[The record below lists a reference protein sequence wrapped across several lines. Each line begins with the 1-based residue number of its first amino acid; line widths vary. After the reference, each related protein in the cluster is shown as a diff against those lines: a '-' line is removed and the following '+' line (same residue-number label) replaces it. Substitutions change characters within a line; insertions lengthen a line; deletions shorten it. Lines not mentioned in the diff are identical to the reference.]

1 MKKLTIIGGG
11 PAGYAAALYASN
23 FDLETTLIESD
34 TLGGTCL
41 NRGCIPA
48 KYWLHVAELNYEI
61 DTSSE
66 FGIDIDKKTENLL
79 FIFIYDDNLV
89 SLIGDFMA
97 QRSKKTNQKGVNLN
111 MRPRNYTA
119 VIKVVGVG
127 GGGTNAVNRMIK
139 MGIKG
144 VDFIAANTDAQSLL
158 GSKADV
164 KLDLGRKTT
173 RGLGAG
179 ANPEVG
185 RQAAL
190 DSADLIKEALKGSD
204 MVFITAGEGGGTGT
218 GASPVIAEI
227 AHELGALTVGVVTR
241 PFGFEGRRR
250 SVQAEEG
257 VQALR
262 DVLDTLIVIPNDR
275 LLQISDNNVKV
286 NEAYLKSDE
295 ILSNGVKGISGLI
308 TQPGVINVDFADVK
322 TILKDAG
329 SAVLGIGRSTGEQRA
344 PNAAQAAISSPLLE
358 ANMDGAEGV
367 LITITGSADL
377 KLQEVDEAA
386 RVITERA
393 DDNAEIIFGHIVDE
407 SLGDAVEVTVVA
419 AGFGPRPN
427 RRLKNDSEQI
437 DNGGDGLPDFIKG

>member
-1 MKKLTIIGGG
+1 
-11 PAGYAAALYASN
+11 
-23 FDLETTLIESD
+23 
-34 TLGGTCL
+34 
-41 NRGCIPA
+41 
-48 KYWLHVAELNYEI
+48 
-61 DTSSE
+61 
-66 FGIDIDKKTENLL
+66 
-79 FIFIYDDNLV
+79 
-89 SLIGDFMA
+89 MA
-97 QRSKKTNQKGVNLN
+97 TKRNTKEKGVNLN

-144 VDFIAANTDAQSLL
+144 VDFVAANTDAQSLL
-158 GSKADV
+158 GSKADL

-185 RQAAL
+185 RQAAI
-190 DSADLIKEALKGSD
+190 DSRELIEEALKGSD

-218 GASPVIAEI
+218 GASPIIAEI

-275 LLQISDNNVKV
+275 LLQISDKDIKAS
-286 NEAYLKSDE
+286 EAYLQSDE
-295 ILSNGVKGISGLI
+295 ILSNVVKGISGLL

-329 SAVLGIGRSTGEQRA
+329 NAVLGIGRSTGEQRA

-358 ANMDGAEGV
+358 ATMDGAEGV
-367 LITITGSADL
+367 LITITGSEDL
-377 KLQEVDEAA
+377 KLQEINEAA
-386 RVITERA
+386 RVITEKA
-393 DDNAEIIFGHIVDE
+393 DDNAEIIFGHTIDE
-407 SLGDAVEVTVVA
+407 TLGDAVEVTVVA

-427 RRLKNDSEQI
+427 RRVKESGDLEN
-437 DNGGDGLPDFIKG
+437 NGGDGLPDFIKG

>member
-1 MKKLTIIGGG
+1 MATKKQTKSKARATK
-11 PAGYAAALYASN
+11 PKA
-23 FDLETTLIESD
+23 
-34 TLGGTCL
+34 
-41 NRGCIPA
+41 
-48 KYWLHVAELNYEI
+48 
-61 DTSSE
+61 
-66 FGIDIDKKTENLL
+66 KKTAAK
-79 FIFIYDDNLV
+79 
-89 SLIGDFMA
+89 SK
-97 QRSKKTNQKGVNLN
+97 SKKTAVKKSSKQKGVNLN
-111 MRPRNYTA
+111 MRPRNYAA

-144 VDFIAANTDAQSLL
+144 VDFVAANTDAQSLL
-158 GSKADV
+158 GSKADL

-185 RQAAL
+185 RQAAI
-190 DSADLIKEALKGSD
+190 DSRELIEEALKGSD

-218 GASPVIAEI
+218 GASPIIAEI

-275 LLQISDNNVKV
+275 LLQISDKDIKAS
-286 NEAYLKSDE
+286 EAYLKSDE

-329 SAVLGIGRSTGEQRA
+329 NAVLGIGRSTGEQRA

-358 ANMDGAEGV
+358 ATMDGAEGV
-367 LITITGSADL
+367 LITITGSEDL
-377 KLQEVDEAA
+377 KLQEINEAA
-386 RVITERA
+386 RVITEKA
-393 DDNAEIIFGHIVDE
+393 DDNAEIIFGHTIDE
-407 SLGDAVEVTVVA
+407 TLGDAVEVTVVA

-427 RRLKNDSEQI
+427 RRVKESSEFEN
-437 DNGGDGLPDFIKG
+437 NGGDGLPDFIKG

>member
-1 MKKLTIIGGG
+1 MATKR
-11 PAGYAAALYASN
+11 
-23 FDLETTLIESD
+23 TTKE
-34 TLGGTCL
+34 
-41 NRGCIPA
+41 
-48 KYWLHVAELNYEI
+48 
-61 DTSSE
+61 
-66 FGIDIDKKTENLL
+66 
-79 FIFIYDDNLV
+79 
-89 SLIGDFMA
+89 
-97 QRSKKTNQKGVNLN
+97 KGVNLN

-144 VDFIAANTDAQSLL
+144 VDFVAANTDAQSLL
-158 GSKADV
+158 GSKADL

-185 RQAAL
+185 RQAAI
-190 DSADLIKEALKGSD
+190 DSRELIEEALKGSD

-218 GASPVIAEI
+218 GASPIIAEI

-275 LLQISDNNVKV
+275 LLQISDKDIKAS
-286 NEAYLKSDE
+286 EAYLKSDE

-308 TQPGVINVDFADVK
+308 TQPGVINVDFADVR

-329 SAVLGIGRSTGEQRA
+329 NAVLGIGRSTGEQRA

-358 ANMDGAEGV
+358 ATMDGAEGV
-367 LITITGSADL
+367 LITITGSEDL
-377 KLQEVDEAA
+377 KLQEINEAA
-386 RVITERA
+386 RVITEKA
-393 DDNAEIIFGHIVDE
+393 DDNAEIIFGHTIDE
-407 SLGDAVEVTVVA
+407 TLGDAVEVTVVA

-427 RRLKNDSEQI
+427 RRVKESSEYVN
-437 DNGGDGLPDFIKG
+437 NGGDGLPDFIKG

>member
-1 MKKLTIIGGG
+1 M
-11 PAGYAAALYASN
+11 
-23 FDLETTLIESD
+23 
-34 TLGGTCL
+34 
-41 NRGCIPA
+41 
-48 KYWLHVAELNYEI
+48 
-61 DTSSE
+61 
-66 FGIDIDKKTENLL
+66 
-79 FIFIYDDNLV
+79 FISIYDDNLV

-97 QRSKKTNQKGVNLN
+97 QRSKKTKQKGVNLN

-250 SVQAEEG
+250 SVQA
-257 VQALR
+257 LS
-262 DVLDTLIVIPNDR
+262 LI
-275 LLQISDNNVKV
+275 
-286 NEAYLKSDE
+286 
-295 ILSNGVKGISGLI
+295 
-308 TQPGVINVDFADVK
+308 
-322 TILKDAG
+322 
-329 SAVLGIGRSTGEQRA
+329 
-344 PNAAQAAISSPLLE
+344 
-358 ANMDGAEGV
+358 
-367 LITITGSADL
+367 
-377 KLQEVDEAA
+377 
-386 RVITERA
+386 
-393 DDNAEIIFGHIVDE
+393 HI
-407 SLGDAVEVTVVA
+407 
-419 AGFGPRPN
+419 
-427 RRLKNDSEQI
+427 
-437 DNGGDGLPDFIKG
+437 

>member
-1 MKKLTIIGGG
+1 M
-11 PAGYAAALYASN
+11 A
-23 FDLETTLIESD
+23 TT
-34 TLGGTCL
+34 
-41 NRGCIPA
+41 R
-48 KYWLHVAELNYEI
+48 
-61 DTSSE
+61 
-66 FGIDIDKKTENLL
+66 KTKNE
-79 FIFIYDDNLV
+79 
-89 SLIGDFMA
+89 
-97 QRSKKTNQKGVNLN
+97 KGVTLN

-144 VDFIAANTDAQSLL
+144 VDFVAANTDAQSLL
-158 GSKADV
+158 GSKADL

-185 RQAAL
+185 RQAAI
-190 DSADLIKEALKGSD
+190 DSRELIEEALKGSD

-218 GASPVIAEI
+218 GASPIIAEI

-275 LLQISDNNVKV
+275 LLQISDKDLKAS
-286 NEAYLKSDE
+286 EAYLKSDE

-329 SAVLGIGRSTGEQRA
+329 NAVLGIGRSTGEQRA

-358 ANMDGAEGV
+358 ATMDGAEGV
-367 LITITGSADL
+367 LITITGSEDL
-377 KLQEVDEAA
+377 KLQEINEAA
-386 RVITERA
+386 RVITEKA
-393 DDNAEIIFGHIVDE
+393 DDNAEIIFGHTIDE
-407 SLGDAVEVTVVA
+407 TLGDAVEVTVVA

-427 RRLKNDSEQI
+427 RRLKDENSGDF
-437 DNGGDGLPDFIKG
+437 DGGEGLPDFIQG

>member
-1 MKKLTIIGGG
+1 M
-11 PAGYAAALYASN
+11 
-23 FDLETTLIESD
+23 
-34 TLGGTCL
+34 
-41 NRGCIPA
+41 
-48 KYWLHVAELNYEI
+48 
-61 DTSSE
+61 
-66 FGIDIDKKTENLL
+66 
-79 FIFIYDDNLV
+79 
-89 SLIGDFMA
+89 
-97 QRSKKTNQKGVNLN
+97 
-111 MRPRNYTA
+111 
-119 VIKVVGVG
+119 
-127 GGGTNAVNRMIK
+127 
-139 MGIKG
+139 
-144 VDFIAANTDAQSLL
+144 
-158 GSKADV
+158 
-164 KLDLGRKTT
+164 
-173 RGLGAG
+173 
-179 ANPEVG
+179 
-185 RQAAL
+185 
-190 DSADLIKEALKGSD
+190 
-204 MVFITAGEGGGTGT
+204 
-218 GASPVIAEI
+218 
-227 AHELGALTVGVVTR
+227 
-241 PFGFEGRRR
+241 
-250 SVQAEEG
+250 
-257 VQALR
+257 R

-286 NEAYLKSDE
+286 NEAYIKSDE

-427 RRLKNDSEQI
+427 RKLKEDSEQI
-437 DNGGDGLPDFIKG
+437 DSGGDGLPDFIKG